1 MQRTSIFLAALLGLA
16 AAGAAHAQQPQSIE
30 IAVNKAELLR
40 FQKAPGS
47 VLVVNPGIADIVA
60 DGSARVFVL
69 GKAPG
74 ETQLFVLDDAG
85 RTMLQ
90 ANVRVVTAPSGQ
102 VSVFRGVAESTLNC
116 APRCTGASAAGG
128 IPSGGSTVPAAA
140 ASAPAPAATP
150 SEAPA
155 PPNVPAPNPGAPA
168 PAAAAAVPMAR

>member
-1 MQRTSIFLAALLGLA
+1 MQRTSIFLAALVGLT

-40 FQKAPGS
+40 FEKAPGS

-74 ETQLFVLDDAG
+74 ETQLFVLDDGG

-90 ANVRVVTAPSGQ
+90 ANVRVVTAPGGQ
-102 VSVFRGVAESTLNC
+102 VSVFRGTAESTLNC

-128 IPSGGSTVPAAA
+128 IPSGGGGVPAAT
-140 ASAPAPAATP
+140 APAPAATP
-150 SEAPA
+150 SQAPA
-155 PPNVPAPNPGAPA
+155 APNVPAPNPSAPA
-168 PAAAAAVPMAR
+168 PAAAAAAPMVR